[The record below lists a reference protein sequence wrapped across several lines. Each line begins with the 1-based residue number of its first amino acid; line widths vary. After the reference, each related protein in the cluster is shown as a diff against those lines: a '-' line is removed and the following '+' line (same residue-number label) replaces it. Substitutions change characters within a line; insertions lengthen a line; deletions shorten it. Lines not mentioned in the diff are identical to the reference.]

1 MTPVGEL
8 EIKTQ
13 RRVIALLQ
21 DGLGYR
27 YLGDWR
33 DRDHNRN
40 VESRILTS
48 FLERGGHSA
57 NLIAKALAKLEQ
69 ATALGGSRT
78 LYEANREVYGLLR
91 YGAKVSPGVGEN
103 TITVDLIDW
112 SNPSANDFAIAEEVT
127 VAGRSAKRP
136 DLVLYVNG
144 IALGVIE
151 LKRSTVSVAEG
162 IRQNLANQEKHFI
175 RPFFTTVQLV
185 MAGNDTQGLR
195 YGVVGTPEK
204 HWLRWKEA
212 NAEQSGAAPAGG
224 VPTVGESAVS
234 SPNATSASSLLQE
247 LSALCAPGRLLE
259 LIHDFVVFDAG
270 DKKICRANQYFG
282 VRAAQS
288 HVKRREG
295 GIIWHTQGSGK
306 SLTMVWLARWIRENV
321 ADGRVLV
328 ITDRTELDE
337 QIEGV
342 FLGVNEGIHRTKS
355 GADLAEALGDPAKSL
370 ICSLVHKFGGSEEG
384 DIDRYVSD
392 LGVHFAGRS
401 HPPGD
406 IVVFVDE
413 CHRTQSGK
421 LHRAMKKLLPKAT
434 LIGFTGTPL
443 LKSDK
448 PRSIETFGPYIHT
461 YKYDEAIR
469 DKVVLDL
476 RYEARDID
484 QHLTS
489 EEKIDQWFDL
499 KTQGLSDLAKAQLQ
513 QRWGTMR
520 KVTSSRD
527 RIDRIVDD
535 ILMDMETRDRLKSGR
550 GNAMLV
556 SDSIYAAC
564 RFFQRFND
572 TDMKGRCAIVTSY
585 EPAPADV
592 AGEESGE
599 GPTEKLLKYD
609 VYRRM
614 LAAHFDEPEDK
625 AIHKAEL
632 FEKEVKKRFVD
643 DPAQMKLLIV
653 VDKLLTGF
661 DAPPATY
668 LYIDKKMQD
677 HGLFQ
682 AICRVNRLDG
692 EDKEYG
698 CIVDYKDLFRS
709 LEGAILDYAG
719 EAFEG
724 YDRDDVEGLL
734 TDRLERGRE
743 RLEEARE
750 AVRALCEP
758 VDPPHDTGAYLRYFC
773 HDGTGDGEEAS
784 RQLAANE
791 RKRLTFYRLVAAFL
805 RAYAD
810 LANEM
815 IEAGYTEAERHA
827 TRSEVGHYEK
837 VRQEV
842 KLNSGD
848 FVDLKMF
855 EPAMRHLLDA
865 YIRADDARVLST
877 FDDMTLVDLLVERAE
892 DVINALPEGI
902 RESRR
907 AVAETIEN
915 NIRRLIVD
923 EMSVNPKYYERMS
936 RLLDELIK
944 QRRDEAVA
952 YEEYLK
958 QVSAL
963 AARVTRGEDGGS
975 RPATI
980 NTAALRAIYDNL
992 PEEPPVPTPEPAAG
1006 TRESV
1011 ALAVDQAV
1019 RNTRMDGW
1027 RGNPI
1032 KERLVRKAIHEALGG
1047 YKPSAEAIFDI
1058 VEARVEY

>member
-1 MTPVGEL
+1 MTPVGER

-13 RRVIALLQ
+13 RRVVALFR

-33 DRDHNRN
+33 ERDGNRN
-40 VESRILTS
+40 VESRILAS
-48 FLERGGHSA
+48 FLKRGGHSA
-57 NLIAKALAKLEQ
+57 NLIAKAVAKLDQ
-69 ATALGGSRT
+69 AAALGGSRT
-78 LYEANREVYGLLR
+78 LYEANREVYTLLR
-91 YGAKVSPGVGEN
+91 YGARVRPGVGQD
-103 TITVDLIDW
+103 TVTVDLIDW
-112 SNPSANDFAIAEEVT
+112 NDPSANDFAIAEEVT
-127 VAGRSAKRP
+127 VGGRNTKRP

-144 IALGVIE
+144 IALGVLE
-151 LKRSTVSVAEG
+151 LKRSTVSVSEG
-162 IRQNLANQEKHFI
+162 IRQNLANQKKHFI
-175 RPFFTTVQLV
+175 PHFFTTVQLV
-185 MAGNDTQGLR
+185 MAGNDSQGLR

-204 HWLRWKEA
+204 YWLRWKEA
-212 NAEQSGAAPAGG
+212 GA
-224 VPTVGESAVS
+224 S
-234 SPNATSASSLLQE
+234 SPAPNSDSSLLEE
-247 LSALCAPGRLLE
+247 LADLCAPGRLLE

-270 DKKICRANQYFG
+270 AKKICRHNQYFG
-282 VRAAQS
+282 VKAAQS
-288 HVKRREG
+288 HLKRRDG

-306 SLTMVWLARWIRENV
+306 SLTMVWLAKWIRENV
-321 ADGRVLV
+321 TGGRVLV
-328 ITDRTELDE
+328 VTDRTELDD
-337 QIEGV
+337 QIEQV
-342 FLGVNEGIHRTKS
+342 FLGMDEEIHRTKS
-355 GADLAEALGDPAKSL
+355 GADLAEALRDPALSL
-370 ICSLVHKFGGSEEG
+370 ICSLVHKFGGSDEG

-392 LGVHFAGRS
+392 LRAHIHGGSRPA
-401 HPPGD
+401 GD
-406 IVVFVDE
+406 IYVFVDE

-421 LHRAMKKLLPKAT
+421 LHDAMKKLLPEAT

-448 PRSIETFGPYIHT
+448 RRSIETFGPYIHT

-489 EEKIDQWFDL
+489 EAKIDQWFDL
-499 KTQGLSDLAKAQLQ
+499 KTQGLSDLAKAQLR

-520 KVTSSRD
+520 KVTSSRE
-527 RIDRIVDD
+527 RIDQIVDD
-535 ILMDMETRDRLKSGR
+535 ILLDMETRDRLKSGR

-564 RFFQRFND
+564 RFFQRFSE
-572 TDMKGRCAIVTSY
+572 THLKGRCAIVTSY
-585 EPAPADV
+585 QPAARDI
-592 AGEESGE
+592 AGEETGE
-599 GPTEKLLKYD
+599 GPTETLLKYE

-614 LAAHFDEPEDK
+614 LADHFGEPEDT
-625 AIHKAEL
+625 AMHKAEQ
-632 FEKEVKKRFVD
+632 FEKDVKKRFVK
-643 DPAQMKLLIV
+643 DPARMKLLIV

-698 CIVDYKDLFRS
+698 HVIDYKDLFRS
-709 LEGAILDYAG
+709 LEGAIRDYTG

-724 YDRDDVEGLL
+724 YSREDVEGLL
-734 TDRLERGRE
+734 TDRLERGRK

-750 AVRALCEP
+750 AVRALCEG
-758 VDPPHDTGAYLRYFC
+758 VDPPRDTAAYLRYFC
-773 HDGTGDGEEAS
+773 QDGTGDGEEAA
-784 RQLAANE
+784 RQLEANE
-791 RKRLTFYRLVAAFL
+791 RKRLTLYRLVAAFL

-815 IEAGYTEAERHA
+815 IGAGYTEVERRA
-827 TRSEVGHYEK
+827 TRDEVDHYEK

-865 YIRADDARVLST
+865 YIRADDSKVLSK
-877 FDDMTLVDLLVERAE
+877 FDDMTLVDLLVERPE
-892 DVINALPEGI
+892 DAVGSLPDGI
-902 RESRR
+902 RGNRR
-907 AVAETIEN
+907 SVAETIEN
-915 NIRRLIVD
+915 NVRRLIVD

-936 RLLDELIK
+936 SLLDELIR
-944 QRRDEAVA
+944 QRRDEAIA
-952 YEEYLK
+952 YEDYLK
-958 QVSAL
+958 RVTAL
-963 AARVTRGEDGGS
+963 AAKVRRGEDGGA
-975 RPATI
+975 RPAAI

-992 PEEPPVPTPEPAAG
+992 PEEPPLPMPEPEADP
-1006 TRESV
+1006 RESV
-1011 ALAVDQAV
+1011 ALAVDRAV
-1019 RNTRMDGW
+1019 RQARRDAW

-1032 KERLVRKAIHEALGG
+1032 KQTYIRQAIHEALGA
-1047 YKPSAEAIFDI
+1047 YRASAAAIFDI
-1058 VEARVEY
+1058 VKGQSEY